1 VRWSNILELVMK
13 KTVIAMVA
21 TSLLLSHSLYAGDKQ
36 EIDETSLKSTAS
48 GVLIG
53 GLLAGPPGMLVGMV
67 GGSLVGELE
76 NRQQTIEENE
86 TTLAALQQETAQR
99 HQAYK
104 TLLDSTRSQLSAME
118 EGFSFCLGFRSDS
131 ADIEPHIAGQLASL
145 AQMLKA
151 FPELDLQILAGAD
164 RRGSEDYNQSLS
176 RARAE
181 VVADHLRRAGLPEAR
196 IRIRYVGEAAAAY
209 SPEDLEGL
217 GFDRIVKLTLVPGET
232 S

>member
-1 VRWSNILELVMK
+1 VRWTNNQELVMK
-13 KTVIAMVA
+13 KTAITMAFTALM
-21 TSLLLSHSLYAGDKQ
+21 LSQSLYAGDKE
-36 EIDETSLKSTAS
+36 EINETSLKSTAG

-53 GLLAGPPGMLVGMV
+53 GLLAGPPGLLVGMV
-67 GGSLVGELE
+67 GGALVGELE
-76 NRQQTIEENE
+76 NRQQTIDDKERA
-86 TTLAALQQETAQR
+86 LAAAQLETAQR

-104 TLLDSTRSQLSAME
+104 TLLNSTRSQLSAME

-145 AQMLKA
+145 AQMLEA

-164 RRGSEDYNQSLS
+164 RRGDEEYNQSLS

-196 IRIRYVGEAAAAY
+196 IRIRYVGETAAAY

-217 GFDRIVKLTLVPGET
+217 SFDRIVKLTLVPGET